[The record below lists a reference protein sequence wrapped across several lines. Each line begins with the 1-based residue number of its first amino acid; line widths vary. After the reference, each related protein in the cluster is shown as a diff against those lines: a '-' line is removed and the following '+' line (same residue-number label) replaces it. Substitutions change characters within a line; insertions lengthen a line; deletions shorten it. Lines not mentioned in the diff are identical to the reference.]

1 MDTTVSVIVPA
12 YNVED
17 YLPRCLDSL
26 LAQTFRDFELILVD
40 DGSTDTTGA
49 ICDRYRETDA
59 RVRVLH
65 QANAGVSA
73 ARNRALEIASGEFY
87 VFMDADDTVDP
98 TYLERLYTGM
108 QDSGADIVSVNWLDS
123 NGRNAY
129 DAALAGTDSGCLY
142 TKEELGDIN
151 LLCSCCGRMFRR
163 ASLVQPRFDEDL
175 FYGEDTLFSVRNF
188 YEGERMR
195 LLILGVSLY
204 RYTRG
209 RPGSATSQP
218 FNERRL
224 SQIKAY
230 HRIRESVKEHPAMLE
245 SVTSMQAFA
254 FWNLY
259 RMLLRSGRER
269 EFPAEA
275 KELRRTL
282 QKSRRYLLGRQGLR
296 QRIMFRLYLTCG
308 RLATWIDS
316 RR

>member
-1 MDTTVSVIVPA
+1 M
-12 YNVED
+12 
-17 YLPRCLDSL
+17 
-26 LAQTFRDFELILVD
+26 
-40 DGSTDTTGA
+40 
-49 ICDRYRETDA
+49 
-59 RVRVLH
+59 RVLH

-73 ARNRALEIASGEFY
+73 ARNRALEIASGAFITF
-87 VFMDADDTVDP
+87 VDADDTTDP

-108 QDSGADIVSVNWLDS
+108 QDTGADIASVNWLDT

-129 DAALAGTDSGCLY
+129 DTALAGADGVRLY
-142 TKEELGDIN
+142 TQDEVGDMHLLG
-151 LLCSCCGRMFRR
+151 SCCGRMFRR
-163 ASLVQPRFDEDL
+163 ASLVQLFLDEDL
-175 FYGEDTLFSVRNF
+175 FYGEDTLFSVCNF
-188 YEGERMR
+188 YGSKGMR
-195 LLILGVSLY
+195 LLVLGACLY
-204 RYTRG
+204 RYTRA
-209 RPGSATSQP
+209 RPGTATSQP

-224 SQIKAY
+224 SQMKAY
-230 HRIRESVKEHPAMLE
+230 HRIREIVKEHPAMLE

-275 KELRRTL
+275 KELRRTI
-282 QKSRRYLLGRQGLR
+282 QESRQYLLGGQGLR